1 MDIRV
6 RAALYS
12 IGYFVGILVLASI
25 LNVIAPYLEAWMGYV
40 AIFGL
45 LFYAVYQLML
55 AKLNFD
61 NSLDKVTKNGGSEH
75 SSNIS

>member
-61 NSLDKVTKNGGSEH
+61 EDITRITKDKE
-75 SSNIS
+75 

>member
-55 AKLNFD
+55 AKLYFD
-61 NSLDKVTKNGGSEH
+61 EDITRITKDKE
-75 SSNIS
+75 